1 MQSIIYAHLEFE
13 VPVWNPYLKKDI
25 DKIEDIQHKATRLV
39 PTLRKMNYK
48 DRLLLLLILL
58 LLLPLLL
65 LLFVSP

>member
-39 PTLRKMNYK
+39 PTLRKMDYK
-48 DRLLLLLILL
+48 DR
-58 LLLPLLL
+58 
-65 LLFVSP
+65 SKDDA